1 MGTGVFEQFFSELKD
16 PRQSAKVAHLFTD
29 ILFLVVCAS
38 IAGAKGWEDIEDF
51 GDLHFDWFSQK
62 GLFKNGLPV
71 HDTIARVISRVDSE
85 QFQRCFIGWM
95 QSVAELSDGQLI
107 AIDGKRLCGSY
118 NRDDRQSAIHI
129 VNAFAT
135 ENNVVLGQIKTQ
147 SKSNEITAIPALLDL
162 LDIKGCLISID
173 AMGCQ
178 TAIAEKVVEGGGDYL
193 LALKGNQKELHDAV
207 RDELSSAINQEVIC
221 LEKNHGRGEARAYHV
236 MDAASLVDRFSEWKG
251 LKTIGVTL
259 SYRQPKNG
267 KESLE
272 YRYYISSAHLT
283 KARFANAV
291 RSHWAVE
298 NSLHW
303 MLDVSMKED
312 ECQIYRGNAAEILSG
327 ARKLALNML
336 RAETT
341 RKVSVPRKQKR
352 AHGSTDY
359 LEKVL
364 AAGLVALNNN

>member
-1 MGTGVFEQFFSELKD
+1 METGAFEQFFGELED

-51 GDLHFDWFSQK
+51 GDLHFDWFAAK
-62 GLFKNGLPV
+62 GLFRNGLPV
-71 HDTIARVISRVDSE
+71 HDTIARVISRIDSE
-85 QFQRCFIGWM
+85 RFQRCFIGWM
-95 QSVAELSDGQLI
+95 QSVVELSEGKLI
-107 AIDGKRLCGSY
+107 AIDGKRLCSSY
-118 NRDDRQSAIHI
+118 NREDRQSAIHM
-129 VNAFAT
+129 VNAFAS

-147 SKSNEITAIPALLDL
+147 SKSNEITAIPALLTM

-178 TAIAEKVVEGGGDYL
+178 KEIAEQIIDSGGDYL
-193 LALKGNQKELHDAV
+193 LALKGNQKELYDAV
-207 RDELSSAINQEVIC
+207 REALAGAVNQEVIC
-221 LEKNHGRGEARAYHV
+221 LEKAHGRCEARAYHV
-236 MDAASLVDRFSEWKG
+236 MEADSLTDSFREWKE
-251 LKTIGVTL
+251 LKSIGVAL
-259 SYRQPKNG
+259 SYRKTKQG

-272 YRYYISSAHLT
+272 YRYYISSATLT

-303 MLDVSMKED
+303 VLDVSMKED

-341 RKVSVPRKQKR
+341 RKVSIPRKQKR
-352 AHGSTDY
+352 AHGSTEY
-359 LEKVL
+359 LEQVL
-364 AAGLVALNNN
+364 TAGLGTLSEI

>member
-1 MGTGVFEQFFSELKD
+1 METGAFEQFFGELED

-51 GDLHFDWFSQK
+51 GDLHFDWFAAK

-71 HDTIARVISRVDSE
+71 HDTIARVISRIDSG

-95 QSVAELSDGQLI
+95 QSVVELSEGKLI

-118 NRDDRQSAIHI
+118 NRENRQSAIHM
-129 VNAFAT
+129 VNAFAS

-147 SKSNEITAIPALLDL
+147 SKSNEITAIPALLTM

-178 TAIAEKVVEGGGDYL
+178 KEIAEQIIDGGGDYL

-207 RDELSSAINQEVIC
+207 RKALSGAINQEVIC
-221 LEKNHGRGEARAYHV
+221 LEKAHGRSEARAYHV
-236 MDAASLVDRFSEWKG
+236 MEAGSLTDNFCEWKE
-251 LKTIGVTL
+251 LKTIGVAL
-259 SYRQPKNG
+259 SYRQTKQG

-272 YRYYISSAHLT
+272 YRYYISSAKLS

-303 MLDVSMKED
+303 VLDVSMKED
-312 ECQIYRGNAAEILSG
+312 ECQIYRGNAADILSG

-341 RKVSVPRKQKR
+341 RKVSIPRKQKR
-352 AHGSTDY
+352 AHGSTEY
-359 LEKVL
+359 LEQVL
-364 AAGLVALNNN
+364 TAGLLKLSKN

>member
-1 MGTGVFEQFFSELKD
+1 MNTGAFEQFFGTLDD
-16 PRQSAKVAHLFTD
+16 PRQMAKVTHEFTD

-51 GDLHFDWFSQK
+51 GELHFQWFADK
-62 GLFKNGLPV
+62 GLFKDGLPV
-71 HDTIARVISRVDSE
+71 HDTIARVISRVDPE
-85 QFQRCFIGWM
+85 QFQRCFISWM
-95 QSVAELSDGQLI
+95 QSVSELSEGQLI

-118 NRDDRQSAIHI
+118 NRNDRQSAIHM

-147 SKSNEITAIPALLDL
+147 SKSNEITAIPALLKL

-178 TAIAEKVVEGGGDYL
+178 TAIAEQIIDSGGDYL
-193 LALKGNQKELHDAV
+193 LAVKGNQPELFDAV
-207 RDELSSAINQEVIC
+207 RKTLSSHVNEEVIC
-221 LEKNHGRGEARAYHV
+221 MEKGHGRIEARAYLV
-236 MDAASLVDRFSEWKG
+236 MDATELAKAFPQWKG
-251 LKTIGVTL
+251 LKSIGVAMG
-259 SYRQPKNG
+259 YRQTKNG
-267 KESLE
+267 NLSLE
-272 YRYYISSAHLT
+272 YRYYISSSALT
-283 KARFANAV
+283 KARFAHAV

-298 NSLHW
+298 SLHW
-303 MLDVSMKED
+303 ILDVSMKED
-312 ECQIYRGNAAEILSG
+312 ACQIYRGNAAEILSG
-327 ARKLALNML
+327 VRKMTLNML

-341 RKVSVPRKQKR
+341 KKISIPRKQKR

-364 AAGLVALNNN
+364 FAGLEQLTKN